1 MQTIEIQV
9 EQSRLNFV
17 MDLLRQ
23 LDGVKINARAEKRK
37 KAQMEFINDTKEA
50 LAQVEA
56 HQCGD
61 IQLKTLEAFL
71 DEL

>member
-17 MDLLRQ
+17 MDLLQQ
-23 LDGVKINARAEKRK
+23 LDGVKIKVQDTKRK
-37 KAQMEFINDTKEA
+37 KAQMEFVEDTKEA

-56 HQCGD
+56 HQRGD
-61 IQLKTLEAFL
+61 VQLKTFEAFL
-71 DEL
+71 NEF

>member
-1 MQTIEIQV
+1 METIEIQV
-9 EQSRLNFV
+9 ERTRFDFV

-23 LDGVKINARAEKRK
+23 LDGVKINARTTKRK
-37 KAQMEFINDTKEA
+37 KTQMEFINDTREA
-50 LAQVEA
+50 LVQVEA
-56 HQCGD
+56 HQRGD

>member
-17 MDLLRQ
+17 MDLLQQ
-23 LDGVKINARAEKRK
+23 LDGVKIKVQDKKRK
-37 KAQMEFINDTKEA
+37 KTQMEFVEDTKEA

-56 HQCGD
+56 HQRGD
-61 IQLKTLEAFL
+61 VQLKTFEAFL
-71 DEL
+71 NEL

>member
-17 MDLLRQ
+17 MDLLQQ
-23 LDGVKINARAEKRK
+23 LDGVKIKVQDTKRK
-37 KAQMEFINDTKEA
+37 KAQMEFVEDTKEA

-56 HQCGD
+56 HQRGD
-61 IQLKTLEAFL
+61 VQLKTFEAFL
-71 DEL
+71 NEL